1 MQISI
6 EALVSIVVGVGA
18 LVGIYVKMQVDN
30 ALHKEKTA
38 ALKANIEK
46 LEVRLSDHEE
56 KMEEKIDKL
65 INSVNDIKTTL
76 GKITK

>member
-6 EALVSIVVGVGA
+6 EALVSIVIGVGA

>member
-6 EALVSIVVGVGA
+6 EAMVSIIIVAGA

-65 INSVNDIKTTL
+65 LNSVNDIKTTL